1 MAHSRNGGS
10 RAFIRGKLG
19 NDIFSIGKDS
29 KGRKQQVQRA
39 IAESVANPQT
49 TAQMRGRMIMST
61 VMQAVSAMAAIID
74 HSFDNVAVG
83 QPNISEFIRRNYAL
97 VKADEA
103 AHPASGNEFGLNKYQ
118 EKGIKQG
125 AYIVAAGRAAG
136 VANCT
141 INGTA
146 KTITIAVGG
155 TMTFGELKAALSLSA
170 EDYFTPVAIV
180 ADKGFVYLRLHL
192 SQSLSDDTVI
202 AAGNI
207 ANVFMTDGN
216 VAMTPS
222 VSGTNIVL
230 TFADFSANAG
240 IIVSRKAN
248 GGWAHNDVQLAAPSA
263 PAFAS
268 NVALPTYPVGAQRFL
283 NGGDTDYVAGSSDVV
298 VDNGGGDNGGG
309 GSTTTK
315 PASPN
320 IAISGDSSPRTVTIT
335 AAAGASI
342 YYTTDGSTPT
352 TASTAYTAAFTAA
365 DSTVIKAIAVVNG
378 VSSDVA
384 SQTVSGGSN
393 GGGND
398 VN

>member
-103 AHPASGNEFGLNKYQ
+103 AHPASDNEFGLNKYQ

-141 INGTA
+141 INGSA

-155 TMTFGELKAALSLSA
+155 TMTFAELKAALSLST
-170 EDYFTPVAIV
+170 EDFFTPIAIV

-192 SQSLSDDTVI
+192 SQSMSDDTVI
-202 AAGNI
+202 SASNI
-207 ANVFMTDGN
+207 ADVFTSEGN

-222 VSGTNIVL
+222 VSGTNIIL

-263 PAFAS
+263 PAYTS

-298 VDNGGGDNGGG
+298 VDGG
-309 GSTTTK
+309 GSTPTK
-315 PASPN
+315 PASPT
-320 IAISGDSSPRTVTIT
+320 ISISGDSSPRTVTIT

-352 TASTAYTAAFTAA
+352 TASTAYSAAFTAA
-365 DSTVIKAIAVVNG
+365 DSTVIKAIAVADG

-384 SQTVSGGSN
+384 SQTVSGGGN
-393 GGGND
+393 GSGND

>member
-103 AHPASGNEFGLNKYQ
+103 AHPASDNEFGLNKYQ

-141 INGTA
+141 INGSA

-155 TMTFGELKAALSLSA
+155 TMTFAELKAALSLST
-170 EDYFTPVAIV
+170 EDFFTPIAIV

-192 SQSLSDDTVI
+192 SQSMSDDTVI
-202 AAGNI
+202 SASNI
-207 ANVFMTDGN
+207 ADVFTSEGN

-222 VSGTNIVL
+222 VSGTNIIL

-263 PAFAS
+263 PAYTS

-298 VDNGGGDNGGG
+298 VDGG
-309 GSTTTK
+309 GSTPTK
-315 PASPN
+315 PASPT
-320 IAISGDSSPRTVTIT
+320 ISISGDSSPRTVTIT

-352 TASTAYTAAFTAA
+352 TASTAYSAAFTAA
-365 DSTVIKAIAVVNG
+365 DSTVIKAIAVADG

-384 SQTVSGGSN
+384 SQTVSGGGN

>member
-103 AHPASGNEFGLNKYQ
+103 AHPASDNEFGLNKYQ

-141 INGTA
+141 INGSA

-155 TMTFGELKAALSLSA
+155 TMTFAELKAALSLST
-170 EDYFTPVAIV
+170 EDFFTPIAIV

-192 SQSLSDDTVI
+192 SQSMSDDTVI
-202 AAGNI
+202 SASNI
-207 ANVFMTDGN
+207 ADVFTSEGN

-222 VSGTNIVL
+222 VSGTNIIL

-263 PAFAS
+263 PAYTS

-298 VDNGGGDNGGG
+298 VDGG
-309 GSTTTK
+309 GSTPTK
-315 PASPN
+315 PASPT
-320 IAISGDSSPRTVTIT
+320 ISISGDSSPRTVTIT

-352 TASTAYTAAFTAA
+352 TASTAYSAAFTAA
-365 DSTVIKAIAVVNG
+365 DSTVIKAIAVADG

-384 SQTVSGGSN
+384 SQTVSGGEN